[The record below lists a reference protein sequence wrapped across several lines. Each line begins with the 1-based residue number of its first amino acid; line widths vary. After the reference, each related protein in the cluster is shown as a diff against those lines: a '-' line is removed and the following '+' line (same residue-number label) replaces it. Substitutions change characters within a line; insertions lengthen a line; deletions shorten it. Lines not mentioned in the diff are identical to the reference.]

1 MGNDTY
7 VDLIKTAL
15 TYQVGD
21 DYNYVPLNQ
30 TTTEGNDDQAFWDI
44 AVMAAAE
51 KTFPTPRTQIGVAHV
66 GQGGVQHHELAVG
79 LR

>member
-44 AVMAAAE
+44 KGKQAGMPV
-51 KTFPTPRTQIGVAHV
+51 HD
-66 GQGGVQHHELAVG
+66 L
-79 LR
+79 

>member
-30 TTTEGNDDQAFWDI
+30 TTTEGNDDQAFCGI

-51 KTFPTPRTQIGVAHV
+51 KNFSNPEDTDWRGSRWPRRCSTP
-66 GQGGVQHHELAVG
+66 
-79 LR
+79 